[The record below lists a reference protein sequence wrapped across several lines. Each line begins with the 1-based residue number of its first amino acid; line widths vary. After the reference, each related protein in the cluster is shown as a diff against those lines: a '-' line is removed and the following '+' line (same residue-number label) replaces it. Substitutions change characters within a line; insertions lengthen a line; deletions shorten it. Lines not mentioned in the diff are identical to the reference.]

1 MRFLHGSYGNNALV
15 CEVVASECFGM
26 DLYFSPLSGSFTV
39 HVACLEARIAPTL
52 HRVDRKTKL
61 LPDGRAY
68 SAVAPQAIVPA
79 IGLPDGSVLTET
91 TAILQYLADRAPATQ
106 LAPAWGT
113 PERYRLIEW
122 LAFVSTELH
131 KKHLWPVFSS
141 KTPDPVKEFGRAS
154 AKPALDHVARH
165 LESREVLVGDHFT
178 VADIYLVW
186 ALFVA
191 PHGGI
196 SLNPHPAL
204 KAYVERHRARPSFA
218 TAFAVEVPLYT
229 QEAAAGAAPVSRLAA
244 S

>member
-1 MRFLHGSYGNNALV
+1 
-15 CEVVASECFGM
+15 M

-39 HVACLEARIAPTL
+39 HVACLEAGLAPTL

-61 LPDGRAY
+61 LVDGRPY
-68 SAVAPQAIVPA
+68 SSVAPQAIVPA

-91 TAILQYLADRAPATQ
+91 SAILQYIADPAPATQ
-106 LAPAWGT
+106 LAPRWGT

-122 LAFVSTELH
+122 LAFVSTEVH

-141 KTPDPVKEFGRAS
+141 KTPEAVKDFGRTT

-165 LESREVLVGDHFT
+165 LESHDVLVGDHFT
-178 VADIYLVW
+178 VADIYLAW

-196 SLNPHPAL
+196 SINPYPAL
-204 KAYVERHRARPSFA
+204 KAYVERHRQRASFA
-218 TAFAVEVPLYT
+218 AAFAVEVPLYT